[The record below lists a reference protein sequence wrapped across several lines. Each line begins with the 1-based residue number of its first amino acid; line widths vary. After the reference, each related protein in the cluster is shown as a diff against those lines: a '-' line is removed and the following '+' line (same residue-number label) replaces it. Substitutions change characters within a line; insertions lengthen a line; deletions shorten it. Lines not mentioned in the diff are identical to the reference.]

1 MVIAADEVVLSDNWW
16 RAIIAVVAVI
26 VGFVLKEVADQ
37 LRDRKKVKRLTYS
50 MNVGSTLA
58 DVPQKLAQ
66 KVSVQF
72 GGVPVEGQ
80 VYEVTCRVENTGHL
94 VVKEEYLRF
103 SYPERCLILEAY
115 VLGDPPLEYGIKEAP
130 LAGQAVGDQRWVV
143 GHLER
148 RQSVSF
154 GFLVAGP
161 TATAPQLFGH
171 NDEGDVELNPKGRTP
186 DREDASHVRPLLTY
200 VLLSLLV
207 PALPL
212 YEVGE
217 SISALVRLVLL
228 LLTIP
233 HLYPVGRVLAAF
245 LTRADDAASTT
256 ADVFISQA
264 SVGGNITIASR
275 GSDLAFGASQTRPD
289 EQPVV

>member
-1 MVIAADEVVLSDNWW
+1 MSDNWW

-50 MNVGSTLA
+50 MNVGSTLT

-66 KVSVQF
+66 KVSVRF
-72 GGVPVEGQ
+72 GGLPVEGQ

-103 SYPERCLILEAY
+103 SFPERCQILEAY

-130 LAGQAVGDQRWVV
+130 LEGQADVDQRWVV
-143 GHLER
+143 AHLER

-171 NDEGDVELNPKGRTP
+171 NDEGDVELNPKGRTAE
-186 DREDASHVRPLLTY
+186 REDASHVRPLLTY
-200 VLLSLLV
+200 VLLSFLV
-207 PALPL
+207 PVLPS
-212 YEVGE
+212 YELGE
-217 SISALVRLVLL
+217 AISGLVRLVLL

-245 LTRADDAASTT
+245 LTRADELSSTT
-256 ADVFISQA
+256 ADIMISHTSA
-264 SVGGNITIASR
+264 GGDITIASR
-275 GSDLAFGASQTRPD
+275 SGDLSVGTSASRP
-289 EQPVV
+289 EE

>member
-1 MVIAADEVVLSDNWW
+1 M
-16 RAIIAVVAVI
+16 
-26 VGFVLKEVADQ
+26 LKEVADQ

-66 KVSVQF
+66 KVSVRF
-72 GGVPVEGQ
+72 GGLPVEGQ

-103 SYPERCLILEAY
+103 SFPARCQILEAY
-115 VLGDPPLEYGIKEAP
+115 VLGDPPLEYGIAEAP
-130 LAGQAVGDQRWVV
+130 LEGQADVDQRWVV
-143 GHLER
+143 THLER

-161 TATAPQLFGH
+161 TASAPQLFGH
-171 NDEGDVELNPKGRTP
+171 NDEGDVELNPKGRTAE
-186 DREDASHVRPLLTY
+186 REDASHVRPLLTY
-200 VLLSLLV
+200 VLLSFLV
-207 PALPL
+207 PVLPS
-212 YEVGE
+212 YELGE
-217 SISALVRLVLL
+217 AIGGLVRLVLL

-245 LTRADDAASTT
+245 LTRADELSSNT
-256 ADVFISQA
+256 ADIMISHMSA
-264 SVGGNITIASR
+264 GGHISIASR
-275 GSDLAFGASQTRPD
+275 SGDLSVGESAPGP
-289 EQPVV
+289 EE